1 MNSHVGFM
9 TNDAVLSAPSER
21 TARDTFWM
29 RIASDLAESIAS
41 GLYGPGQRLPT
52 ERTLAEQFGVNR
64 HTIRRSLASLCSQGL
79 LRSTQG
85 SGTYVE
91 DFAVDLVLSKRTRH
105 SQNLELVGR
114 RGGLTVLS
122 AETLSAPAHVA
133 SRLKLN
139 SKQKVLRLDVLGE
152 ADGHALSV
160 SERFFPAQRFP
171 RLEEVV
177 RATGSIT
184 EAFAAHGLSD
194 YTRQESR
201 ITAEM
206 PSAALAVQLKQ
217 SPQRPVLRVESLNV
231 DCEGVPIESAV
242 AWFPSDRVSLTVAH
256 LSEDTP

>member
-1 MNSHVGFM
+1 M
-9 TNDAVLSAPSER
+9 TNDVVLKPSPER
-21 TARDTFWM
+21 VARDTFWM

-41 GLYGPGQRLPT
+41 GLYGPGERLPT

-91 DFAVDLVLSKRTRH
+91 DFAVDLVLSRRTRH
-105 SQNLELVGR
+105 SQNLAHVGR

-122 AETLSAPAHVA
+122 AEIQAAPTHVA
-133 SRLKLN
+133 TRLKL
-139 SKQKVLRLDVLGE
+139 SARQKVLRLDVLAE

-206 PSAALAVQLKQ
+206 PGAALAAQLKQ
-217 SPQRPVLRVESLNV
+217 SPQRPVLRVESVNV
-231 DCEGVPIESAV
+231 DCEGVPIECAV

-256 LSEDTP
+256 MTEDTP

>member
-9 TNDAVLSAPSER
+9 TDSTLLNASPER
-21 TARDTFWM
+21 AARDTFWM

-41 GLYGPGQRLPT
+41 GLYRPGERLPT
-52 ERTLAEQFGVNR
+52 ERTLAGQFGVNR

-105 SQNLELVGR
+105 SHNLELVGR
-114 RGGLTVLS
+114 RGGLVVLS
-122 AETLSAPAHVA
+122 AETLSAPTHVA
-133 SRLKLN
+133 GRLRLTTRH
-139 SKQKVLRLDVLGE
+139 KVLRLDVLAE
-152 ADGHALSV
+152 ADGYALGV

-184 EAFAAHGLSD
+184 EAFAAHGLND

-206 PSAALAVQLKQ
+206 PAAVLAAQLKQ

-231 DCEGVPIESAV
+231 DIQRVPIECAV

-256 LSEDTP
+256 MSEDTA